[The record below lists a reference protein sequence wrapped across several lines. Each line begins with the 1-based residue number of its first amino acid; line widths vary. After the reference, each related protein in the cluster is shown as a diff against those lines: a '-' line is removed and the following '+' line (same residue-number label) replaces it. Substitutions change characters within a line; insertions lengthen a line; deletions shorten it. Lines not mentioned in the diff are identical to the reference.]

1 MFKLCKRENIR
12 TCSEPDFSN
21 EYFKILYDAE
31 TSYYFNLSSKS
42 FQYLLYV
49 YKSGIEFY
57 SNEVINEEY
66 AEFLTDKLNSILVL
80 DSQIQNDLKLLQ
92 LKININNRLNE
103 LEEPKI
109 KALFEKK
116 LKEETNKKINKFK
129 KNINSDIILI
139 KLELRQQR
147 NNFIKRARNKLFN
160 KFIKNN
166 YIIDKNNFIDTS
178 KRINLNITPIKDFN
192 NDIIQH
198 QLMIRTKGASDNKPY
213 LFPTEIF
220 FDEDRNYLIKNN
232 LCVFHKKEKGQITI
246 NAITKSFVEKFS
258 LSYNLIIKEFIKKII
273 KLFNEN
279 YENKVNM
286 YKEYKETISL
296 FDYIMNDE
304 NYNKDLMNN
313 EIGLLEENVKY
324 LNEKEELNDDL
335 NDKLID
341 TVDRFKINNPID
353 KIVINEIVNDY
364 VYDILGLF
372 A

>member
-1 MFKLCKRENIR
+1 MFKACKKENKRI
-12 TCSEPDFSN
+12 CSEPDFSN
-21 EYFKILYDAE
+21 EYFKLLYDAE
-31 TSYYFNLSSKS
+31 TSYYFNLSPKT
-42 FQYLLYV
+42 FEYLLYV
-49 YKSGIEFY
+49 YKSGIDFY
-57 SNEVINEEY
+57 SYEIKNDDY
-66 AEFLTDKLNSILVL
+66 AEFLTNKLKSVLDLNSQMQYYL
-80 DSQIQNDLKLLQ
+80 NFLQ
-92 LKININNRLNE
+92 LKTNINNKLKQ
-103 LEEPKI
+103 LEEPEM

-147 NNFIKRARNKLFN
+147 NNFIKSARNKLFN

-166 YIIDKNNFIDTS
+166 YIIDKSNIQDQKN
-178 KRINLNITPIKDFN
+178 RINITPIKDFN

-246 NAITKSFVEKFS
+246 NAITKSFIEKFS

-296 FDYIMNDE
+296 FDDIMNDE

>member
-1 MFKLCKRENIR
+1 MFKACKKEDKRI
-12 TCSEPDFSN
+12 CLEPDFSN

-31 TSYYFNLSSKS
+31 TTYYFNLSPKT
-42 FQYLLYV
+42 FEYLLYV
-49 YKSGIEFY
+49 YKSGIDFY
-57 SNEVINEEY
+57 SNEIINKDY
-66 AEFLTDKLNSILVL
+66 AEFLTNKLNSVL
-80 DSQIQNDLKLLQ
+80 LLNSQMQYYLNFIKLKT
-92 LKININNRLNE
+92 NINNKLKQ
-103 LEEPKI
+103 LEEPEM
-109 KALFEKK
+109 KAVFEKK
-116 LKEETNKKINKFK
+116 LKEETNKKINRFK

-147 NNFIKRARNKLFN
+147 NNFIKSARNKLFK

-166 YIIDKNNFIDTS
+166 YIIDKNNIQDP
-178 KRINLNITPIKDFN
+178 KNRINITPIKDFN

-246 NAITKSFVEKFS
+246 NTITKSFIEKFS
-258 LSYNLIIKEFIKKII
+258 LSYSLIIKEFIKKII

-279 YENKVNM
+279 YGNKVNM

-296 FDYIMNDE
+296 FDDIMNDE

-353 KIVINEIVNDY
+353 KIFINEIVNDY

>member
-1 MFKLCKRENIR
+1 MFKACKKENKRI
-12 TCSEPDFSN
+12 CSEPDFSN
-21 EYFKILYDAE
+21 EYFKLLYDAE
-31 TSYYFNLSSKS
+31 TSYYFNLSPKT
-42 FQYLLYV
+42 FEYLLYV
-49 YKSGIEFY
+49 YKSGIDFY
-57 SNEVINEEY
+57 SYEIKNDDY
-66 AEFLTDKLNSILVL
+66 AEFLTNKLKSVLDLNSQMQYYL
-80 DSQIQNDLKLLQ
+80 NFLQ
-92 LKININNRLNE
+92 LK
-103 LEEPKI
+103 
-109 KALFEKK
+109 
-116 LKEETNKKINKFK
+116 T
-129 KNINSDIILI
+129 
-139 KLELRQQR
+139 ELRQQR
-147 NNFIKRARNKLFN
+147 NNFIKSARNKLFN

-166 YIIDKNNFIDTS
+166 YIIDKSNIQDQKN
-178 KRINLNITPIKDFN
+178 RINITPIKDFN

-246 NAITKSFVEKFS
+246 NAITKSFIEKFS
-258 LSYNLIIKEFIKKII
+258 LSYSLIIKEFIKKII

-296 FDYIMNDE
+296 FDDIMNDE

-353 KIVINEIVNDY
+353 KIAINEIVNDY

>member
-109 KALFEKK
+109 KTLFEKK

-192 NDIIQH
+192 NDMIQH
-198 QLMIRTKGASDNKPY
+198 QIMIRTKGASDNKPQ

-220 FDEDRNYLIKNN
+220 FDEDSNYLIKNN
-232 LCVFHKKEKGQITI
+232 FCSFPKKEKSQIDI
-246 NAITKSFVEKFS
+246 ITKSFIDKFS
-258 LSYNLIIKEFIKKII
+258 LSYSIIIKEFIKKII
-273 KLFNEN
+273 QIFNEN
-279 YENKVNM
+279 YANKINI
-286 YKEYKETISL
+286 YKEYRETISL
-296 FDYIMNDE
+296 FDDIMNDE
-304 NYNKDLMNN
+304 HYNKDMINN
-313 EIGLLEENVKY
+313 EIGLHEENIKY
-324 LNEKEELNDDL
+324 LNEKEELNEDL

-341 TVDRFKINNPID
+341 TVERFKINNPID
-353 KIVINEIVNDY
+353 KIPINEIVNDY